1 MYLAK
6 SSLLENSTYK
16 ITLLTMLK
24 YLFQLSIIMYDDD
37 LYLIKSINILFC
49 SVLSSYIWLNFVFNI
64 Q

>member
-49 SVLSSYIWLNFVFNI
+49 SVLSPYIWLNFVFNI